1 VRTLSQFF
9 IIAVLGMYQH
19 ARSQVLGFGGQ
30 NKFLGVKD
38 FCVFI
43 SLKQTVT
50 WQVPVW
56 KLRIA
61 IYFCNSVVSF
71 LCNVR

>member
-50 WQVPVW
+50 
-56 KLRIA
+56 
-61 IYFCNSVVSF
+61 
-71 LCNVR
+71 